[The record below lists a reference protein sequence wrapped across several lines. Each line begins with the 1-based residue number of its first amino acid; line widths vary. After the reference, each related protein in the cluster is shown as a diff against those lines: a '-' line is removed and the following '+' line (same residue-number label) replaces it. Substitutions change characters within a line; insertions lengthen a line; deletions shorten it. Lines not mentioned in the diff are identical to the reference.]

1 MTATA
6 ARALRCPICR
16 EAFDLDSDSRVLR
29 CVRGH
34 SFDVAREGYVNLQV
48 GAAVHAGDSA
58 EMVAARA
65 AFLGSGHYEFIV
77 GAVARLAIRTAGDA
91 DVVVD
96 AGAGTG
102 YYVNSVLNALP
113 GAAGIALDASKAAIR
128 RAAKAHPRA
137 SGVVTDVWSSLPVG
151 DRVSGL
157 VMNIFAP
164 RNGREF
170 RRILRDD
177 GTLVVVTPQP
187 GHLAEL
193 RDVLRLISV
202 DAKKEERLETS
213 LADFEKIHAE
223 DLTRTLALS
232 HQEMRLLVGMGP
244 SARHVDPDELESRI
258 AELPEPVLVTA
269 SVQVAGYRP
278 RA

>member
-1 MTATA
+1 M
-6 ARALRCPICR
+6 
-16 EAFDLDSDSRVLR
+16 
-29 CVRGH
+29 
-34 SFDVAREGYVNLQV
+34 NLQV